1 MFTRLFLLAILS
13 IAGYGVM
20 AQDLTGIWRGHFR
33 SANNSRLMDS
43 LGIVDRYKFEVQ
55 LDQEEKRFQG
65 VTYSYKT
72 TVFYGKAS
80 CIGTINPANGKVLLE
95 ETRILE
101 VQTTGGACV
110 MTCFLQYSTSGK
122 EEFLQGSYTGISISD
137 SSACGKGTVFLR
149 KVNRSDFYEEPFLT
163 EKKKTTPAPQPQSQ
177 ATTPAPKK
185 STPAPA
191 PPKKETPPPPEPKLP
206 PVAVVPDAQPAE
218 QGPPDSPTSVLGKIS
233 PVTAIPEALS
243 KRENAL
249 VKTITTNSREI
260 YVRLYDN
267 GTIDNDTVSVYL
279 DKKLIISRKRLT
291 DQPISFKFNLDEQKG
306 THELVMVAENLG
318 EIPPNTSLMIVNAGN
333 RQFEVRITS
342 TEQKNALVRFMY
354 TPSAAADKTP

>member
-1 MFTRLFLLAILS
+1 MFTRLFLLAVFS
-13 IAGYGVM
+13 VAGYGVA

-55 LDQEEKRFQG
+55 LDQEEKKFQG

-72 TVFYGKAS
+72 TVFYGKAA

-149 KVNRSDFYEEPFLT
+149 KVNRSDFFEEPFLT
-163 EKKKTTPAPQPQSQ
+163 ERKKTTPAPQPQPKAVQ
-177 ATTPAPKK
+177 PVPEKTTPAPRKK
-185 STPAPA
+185 QTPAP
-191 PPKKETPPPPEPKLP
+191 PEPELP
-206 PVAVVPDAQPAE
+206 PIAVVPDAAPAA
-218 QGPPDSPTSVLGKIS
+218 PAVPDSPTSVLGKTP
-233 PVTAIPEALS
+233 PVTVVPDALA

-249 VKTITTNSREI
+249 VKTITTSSEEI
-260 YVRLYDN
+260 HIRLYDN

-279 DKKLIISRKRLT
+279 NKKLIISKKRLT
-291 DQPISFKFNLDEQKG
+291 DKPISFKFRLDDEVA

-318 EIPPNTSLMIVNAGN
+318 EIPPNTSLMIVNAGS
-333 RQFEVRITS
+333 RQFEVHITS
-342 TEQKNALVRFMY
+342 TEQKNALVRFVY
-354 TPSAAADKTP
+354 TPLAEEGTPP